1 MIKAGF
7 LFCKQKKNMISK
19 DIEIEELVNNYP
31 FSVKYLMEQGIRC
44 IACGEPIWG
53 TLEEAAKEK
62 SFDDDKIQQFVDELN
77 ELAAHKKNAA
87 DTEIKNTIKTKPLGS
102 RE

>member
-1 MIKAGF
+1 MIH
-7 LFCKQKKNMISK
+7 K
-19 DIEIEELVNNYP
+19 DTEIEELVTNYP

-62 SFDDDKIQQFVDELN
+62 GFDDTAIQGFVEEMN
-77 ELAAHKKNAA
+77 KLAAENTNQDKTPKKKV
-87 DTEIKNTIKTKPLGS
+87 DIKPLQTD
-102 RE
+102 